1 MYPLRFCRFD
11 FVKSAG
17 AAIVPIRLPGGL
29 EVTGKVA
36 KHVAGT
42 GPVYTQAH
50 ESIIEREEVSP
61 IQA

>member
-1 MYPLRFCRFD
+1 M
-11 FVKSAG
+11 KSAG
-17 AAIVPIRLPGGL
+17 ADIVPIRLPGGL

>member
-1 MYPLRFCRFD
+1 M
-11 FVKSAG
+11 KSAG
-17 AAIVPIRLPGGL
+17 TDIVPIRLPGGL

-42 GPVYTQAH
+42 GPVHIRAH